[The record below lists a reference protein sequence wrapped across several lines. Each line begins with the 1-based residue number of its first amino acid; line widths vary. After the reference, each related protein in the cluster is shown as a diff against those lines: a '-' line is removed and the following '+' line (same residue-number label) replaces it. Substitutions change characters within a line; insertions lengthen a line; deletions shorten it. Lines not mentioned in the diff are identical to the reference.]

1 MIKKIMKYLL
11 LSVLFPVFFLGLV
24 HADSVKIGFNVP
36 LTGFAAADGKSALN
50 GAKLAVKQANQAGG
64 INGKMIELVVYDDQ
78 ASPKQAVPISNKLIE
93 KDKVVA
99 AISGSYSGA
108 TRAAAGV
115 FQSAEIPYISA
126 YAVHPEITKAGNYV
140 FRTSFMGEVQGRA
153 GAKLIG
159 ATLQRKRVVLIT
171 LKNDFGKSLAAGFK
185 EAAGQFNLQIVNEYE
200 YSIKDRQFGPIVAK
214 VKADAPEAIYATGY
228 FFTAGPL
235 VSQLR
240 AAGITVPVI
249 GQEGYDS
256 EQFIK
261 IAGKA
266 SEGTIITTSLDRDS
280 NSSESRSFI
289 SEFEALAGHKVDMVA
304 ASGHTAMKVLVAA
317 MKKAGTT
324 SPSAIRNAIAQT
336 NLVASTGSISFND
349 LGEVQKNVQVQVVR
363 DGDFHY
369 HSEIRDQV
377 LLAPPTRYFFF
388 SLLAGWGSRFSHDH
402 PPAFLISLHCCG
414 ICFFLIYLY
423 RGCFKA
429 VSMV

>member
-1 MIKKIMKYLL
+1 MFKKIMKYLL

-64 INGKMIELVVYDDQ
+64 INGKMIELVIYDDQ

-99 AISGSYSGA
+99 AVSGSYSGA

-240 AAGITVPVI
+240 AAGISVPVI

-280 NSSESRSFI
+280 NSSETRSFI
-289 SEFEALAGHKVDMVA
+289 SEFEAMAGHKVDMVA

-377 LLAPPTRYFFF
+377 LLAPPTR
-388 SLLAGWGSRFSHDH
+388 
-402 PPAFLISLHCCG
+402 
-414 ICFFLIYLY
+414 
-423 RGCFKA
+423 
-429 VSMV
+429 

>member
-240 AAGITVPVI
+240 AAGISVPVI

-280 NSSESRSFI
+280 NSSETRSFI
-289 SEFEALAGHKVDMVA
+289 REFEAMAGHKVDMVA

-377 LLAPPTRYFFF
+377 LLAPPTR
-388 SLLAGWGSRFSHDH
+388 
-402 PPAFLISLHCCG
+402 
-414 ICFFLIYLY
+414 
-423 RGCFKA
+423 
-429 VSMV
+429 

>member
-11 LSVLFPVFFLGLV
+11 LSVLSPVFFLGLV

-185 EAAGQFNLQIVNEYE
+185 EAADQFNLQIVNEYE

-280 NSSESRSFI
+280 NSSETRSFI
-289 SEFEALAGHKVDMVA
+289 SEFEAMAGHKVDMVA

-349 LGEVQKNVQVQVVR
+349 LGEVRKNVQVQVVR

-377 LLAPPTRYFFF
+377 LLAPPTR
-388 SLLAGWGSRFSHDH
+388 
-402 PPAFLISLHCCG
+402 
-414 ICFFLIYLY
+414 
-423 RGCFKA
+423 
-429 VSMV
+429 

>member
-11 LSVLFPVFFLGLV
+11 LSFLFPVFFLGLV

-115 FQSAEIPYISA
+115 FQAAEIPYISA

-280 NSSESRSFI
+280 NSSETRSSI
-289 SEFEALAGHKVDMVA
+289 SEFEAMAGHKVDMVA

-377 LLAPPTRYFFF
+377 LLAPPTR
-388 SLLAGWGSRFSHDH
+388 
-402 PPAFLISLHCCG
+402 
-414 ICFFLIYLY
+414 
-423 RGCFKA
+423 
-429 VSMV
+429 

>member
-1 MIKKIMKYLL
+1 MIRKIMKYLL

-50 GAKLAVKQANQAGG
+50 GIKLAVKQANQAGG
-64 INGKMIELVVYDDQ
+64 IKGKMIELVIYDDQ

-280 NSSESRSFI
+280 NSSETRSFI
-289 SEFEALAGHKVDMVA
+289 SEFEAMAGHKVDMVA

-377 LLAPPTRYFFF
+377 LLAPPTR
-388 SLLAGWGSRFSHDH
+388 
-402 PPAFLISLHCCG
+402 
-414 ICFFLIYLY
+414 
-423 RGCFKA
+423 
-429 VSMV
+429 

>member
-1 MIKKIMKYLL
+1 MFKKIMKYLL

-64 INGKMIELVVYDDQ
+64 INGKMIELVIYDDQ
-78 ASPKQAVPISNKLIE
+78 ASPKQAIPISNKLIE

-280 NSSESRSFI
+280 NSSETRSFI
-289 SEFEALAGHKVDMVA
+289 SEFEAMAGHKVDMVA

-377 LLAPPTRYFFF
+377 LLAPPTR
-388 SLLAGWGSRFSHDH
+388 
-402 PPAFLISLHCCG
+402 
-414 ICFFLIYLY
+414 
-423 RGCFKA
+423 
-429 VSMV
+429 

>member
-64 INGKMIELVVYDDQ
+64 INGKMIELVIYDDQ

-280 NSSESRSFI
+280 NSPETRSFI
-289 SEFEALAGHKVDMVA
+289 SEFEAMSGHKVDMVA

-377 LLAPPTRYFFF
+377 LLAPPTR
-388 SLLAGWGSRFSHDH
+388 
-402 PPAFLISLHCCG
+402 
-414 ICFFLIYLY
+414 
-423 RGCFKA
+423 
-429 VSMV
+429 

>member
-50 GAKLAVKQANQAGG
+50 GAKLAVKQANQSGG

-280 NSSESRSFI
+280 NSSETRSFI
-289 SEFEALAGHKVDMVA
+289 SEFEAMAGHKVDMVA

-336 NLVASTGSISFND
+336 NLFASTGSISFND

-377 LLAPPTRYFFF
+377 LLAPPTR
-388 SLLAGWGSRFSHDH
+388 
-402 PPAFLISLHCCG
+402 
-414 ICFFLIYLY
+414 
-423 RGCFKA
+423 
-429 VSMV
+429 

>member
-214 VKADAPEAIYATGY
+214 IKADAPEAIYATGY

-240 AAGITVPVI
+240 AAGIIVPVI

-280 NSSESRSFI
+280 NSSETRSFI
-289 SEFEALAGHKVDMVA
+289 SEFEAMAGHKVDMVA

-377 LLAPPTRYFFF
+377 LLAPPTR
-388 SLLAGWGSRFSHDH
+388 
-402 PPAFLISLHCCG
+402 
-414 ICFFLIYLY
+414 
-423 RGCFKA
+423 
-429 VSMV
+429 

>member
-280 NSSESRSFI
+280 NSSETRSFI
-289 SEFEALAGHKVDMVA
+289 SEFEAMAGHKVDMVA
-304 ASGHTAMKVLVAA
+304 ASGHTALKVLVAA

-377 LLAPPTRYFFF
+377 LLAPPTR
-388 SLLAGWGSRFSHDH
+388 
-402 PPAFLISLHCCG
+402 
-414 ICFFLIYLY
+414 
-423 RGCFKA
+423 
-429 VSMV
+429 

>member
-185 EAAGQFNLQIVNEYE
+185 EAAGQFNLQIINEYE

-280 NSSESRSFI
+280 NSSETRSFI
-289 SEFEALAGHKVDMVA
+289 SEFEAMAGHKVDMVA

-377 LLAPPTRYFFF
+377 LLAPPTR
-388 SLLAGWGSRFSHDH
+388 
-402 PPAFLISLHCCG
+402 
-414 ICFFLIYLY
+414 
-423 RGCFKA
+423 
-429 VSMV
+429 

>member
-240 AAGITVPVI
+240 AAGISVPVI

-280 NSSESRSFI
+280 NSSETRSFI
-289 SEFEALAGHKVDMVA
+289 SEFEAMAGHKVDMVA

-377 LLAPPTRYFFF
+377 LLAPP
-388 SLLAGWGSRFSHDH
+388 SR
-402 PPAFLISLHCCG
+402 
-414 ICFFLIYLY
+414 
-423 RGCFKA
+423 
-429 VSMV
+429 

>member
-1 MIKKIMKYLL
+1 MKYLL

-24 HADSVKIGFNVP
+24 QADSVKIGFNVP

-240 AAGITVPVI
+240 AAGISVPVI

-280 NSSESRSFI
+280 NSSETRSFI
-289 SEFEALAGHKVDMVA
+289 SEFEAMAGHKVDMVA

-324 SPSAIRNAIAQT
+324 SPSAIRKAIAQT

-377 LLAPPTRYFFF
+377 LLAPPTR
-388 SLLAGWGSRFSHDH
+388 
-402 PPAFLISLHCCG
+402 
-414 ICFFLIYLY
+414 
-423 RGCFKA
+423 
-429 VSMV
+429 

>member
-78 ASPKQAVPISNKLIE
+78 ASPKQAIPISNKLIE

-280 NSSESRSFI
+280 NSSETRSFI
-289 SEFEALAGHKVDMVA
+289 SEFEAMAGHKVDMVA

-377 LLAPPTRYFFF
+377 LLAPPTR
-388 SLLAGWGSRFSHDH
+388 
-402 PPAFLISLHCCG
+402 
-414 ICFFLIYLY
+414 
-423 RGCFKA
+423 
-429 VSMV
+429 

>member
-11 LSVLFPVFFLGLV
+11 LSVLSPVFFLGLV

-280 NSSESRSFI
+280 NSSETRSFI
-289 SEFEALAGHKVDMVA
+289 SEFEAMAGHKVDMVA

-377 LLAPPTRYFFF
+377 LLAPPIR
-388 SLLAGWGSRFSHDH
+388 
-402 PPAFLISLHCCG
+402 
-414 ICFFLIYLY
+414 
-423 RGCFKA
+423 
-429 VSMV
+429 

>member
-11 LSVLFPVFFLGLV
+11 LSVMFPVFFLGLV

-93 KDKVVA
+93 KDNVVA

-280 NSSESRSFI
+280 NSSETRSFI
-289 SEFEALAGHKVDMVA
+289 SEFEAMAGHKVDMVA

-377 LLAPPTRYFFF
+377 LLAPPTR
-388 SLLAGWGSRFSHDH
+388 
-402 PPAFLISLHCCG
+402 
-414 ICFFLIYLY
+414 
-423 RGCFKA
+423 
-429 VSMV
+429 